1 MDIKQIGQKIENI
14 GKNQKF
20 WEVASLVLAIAS
32 YCFICV
38 WYVAVICLILS
49 VFFAVLYLRRD
60 HVTKMLKIALILDGI
75 FVVCLLLFLLF
86 SAMYMGLIDSIQNYK
101 S

>member
-14 GKNQKF
+14 GRNQKF

-38 WYVAVICLILS
+38 WYVALICLILS

-60 HVTKMLKIALILDGI
+60 HVTKMLKIALILDLCGMLSFVFVIFCDVYGI
-75 FVVCLLLFLLF
+75 
-86 SAMYMGLIDSIQNYK
+86 D
-101 S
+101 

>member
-1 MDIKQIGQKIENI
+1 
-14 GKNQKF
+14 
-20 WEVASLVLAIAS
+20 
-32 YCFICV
+32 
-38 WYVAVICLILS
+38 
-49 VFFAVLYLRRD
+49 
-60 HVTKMLKIALILDGI
+60 LKIALILDGI